1 MEADNASHSTALLKP
16 TDAEYH
22 RFGQADLPVVQ
33 VNWFE
38 ANAFCRW
45 LTKLSGVEPG
55 YSVCRRKLNGK
66 KRLAAPTTLIT
77 VSA

>member
-38 ANAFCRW
+38 ANAFVA
-45 LTKLSGVEPG
+45 G
-55 YSVCRRKLNGK
+55 
-66 KRLAAPTTLIT
+66 
-77 VSA
+77 